1 MNCQRFEGL
10 VNDVAREQIMDAALQ
25 HEALRHTDKCAPCAT
40 RLNDER
46 ALTHQLRVFASTAK
60 SISASERVEARLL
73 AAFAAQSFVRAQPIR
88 LASETR
94 YWLAAIAAVR
104 LIVGGLF
111 VTRFWL
117 ASPSHSATIVIVGET
132 PWIAMQEGSE

>member
-25 HEALRHTDKCAPCAT
+25 HEALRHTRKCAACAA

-46 ALTHQLRVFASTAK
+46 ALTHQLRVVASTAK
-60 SISASERVEARLL
+60 SISASEKVEARLL
-73 AAFAAQSFVRAQPIR
+73 AVFDAQSFVRAQPIR

-94 YWLAAIAAVR
+94 YWLAGIAAVV
-104 LIVGGLF
+104 LIVFGVFL
-111 VTRFWL
+111 TRFL
-117 ASPSHSATIVIVGET
+117 AARPSPLAPG
-132 PWIAMQEGSE
+132 

>member
-25 HEALRHTDKCAPCAT
+25 HEALRHTRKCAACAA

-46 ALTHQLRVFASTAK
+46 ALTHQLRVVASTAK
-60 SISASERVEARLL
+60 SISASEKVEARLL
-73 AAFAAQSFVRAQPIR
+73 AAFAAQSLVRAQPIR

-94 YWLAAIAAVR
+94 YWLPAIPPGLLLVLWFFVKAFWPLRPSRTAR
-104 LIVGGLF
+104 LAYVWGTPR
-111 VTRFWL
+111 TR
-117 ASPSHSATIVIVGET
+117 G
-132 PWIAMQEGSE
+132 